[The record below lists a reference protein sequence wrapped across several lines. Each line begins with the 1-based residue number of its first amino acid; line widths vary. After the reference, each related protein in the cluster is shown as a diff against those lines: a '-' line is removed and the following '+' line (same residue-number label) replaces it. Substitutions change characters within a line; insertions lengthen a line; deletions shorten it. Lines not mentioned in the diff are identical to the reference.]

1 MAINNANRARLEM
14 SGSSTFYFQGP
25 AAKLETTNG
34 IVFANQPDI
43 VYGQSVNQSPVSLTH
58 TNYTTYAYGGT
69 PSPTIQ
75 VTAQF
80 SNVTE
85 EEHLYT
91 QGVIHFLRSVTK
103 MYYGLKEPGPVPG
116 NNAGGV
122 PAGTP
127 PPVLKFSA
135 FGSNQ
140 FNNVPVLVGSF
151 NIPFQSDTDLV
162 EVGGQALP
170 ALQTIALD
178 LLVTVNPA
186 KQKKDFSKAQFVTG
200 SLYSKGFI

>member
-1 MAINNANRARLEM
+1 MAISDQSRTRLI
-14 SGSSTFYFQGP
+14 SLSDLYFAGP
-25 AAKLETTNG
+25 AAALQATRG

-43 VYGQSVNQSPVSLTH
+43 VYNQSVSYTPYNLTH
-58 TNYTTYAYGGT
+58 TNYTTYAYAGT

-75 VTAQF
+75 ITAQF

-103 MYYGLKEPGPVPG
+103 MFYGLGDIGQTPV
-116 NNAGGV
+116 
-122 PAGTP
+122 AGTP
-127 PPVLKFSA
+127 PPVLRFSS

-140 FNNVPVLVGSF
+140 FNNVPVVVGNVS
-151 NIPFQSDTDLV
+151 IPYQSDTDLI
-162 EVGGQALP
+162 EVNGQALP

-178 LLVTVNPA
+178 LLITVNPA
-186 KQKKDFSKAQFVTG
+186 KQKLQFSKHSFINGQ
-200 SLYSKGFI
+200 SYSGGFI

>member
-1 MAINNANRARLEM
+1 MAINNANRAKLEM
-14 SGSSTFYFQGP
+14 SGSNTFYFQGP

-80 SNVTE
+80 SNVTQ

-103 MYYGLKEPGPVPG
+103 MYYGENEAGPS
-116 NNAGGV
+116 

-135 FGSNQ
+135 FGTNQ

-151 NIPFQSDTDLV
+151 NVPFQSDTDLV
-162 EVGGQALP
+162 EVKDQNGNLQALP

-186 KQKKDFSKAQFVTG
+186 KQKKEFSKAQFVTG